1 MELNVQSVR
10 ADRKAGIMK
19 EKRNYRFLVA
29 EDKDSDEECENEA
42 ITDRQQIYST
52 IDT

>member
-1 MELNVQSVR
+1 MELKR
-10 ADRKAGIMK
+10 ARGSRKAGIMK

-52 IDT
+52 IDI